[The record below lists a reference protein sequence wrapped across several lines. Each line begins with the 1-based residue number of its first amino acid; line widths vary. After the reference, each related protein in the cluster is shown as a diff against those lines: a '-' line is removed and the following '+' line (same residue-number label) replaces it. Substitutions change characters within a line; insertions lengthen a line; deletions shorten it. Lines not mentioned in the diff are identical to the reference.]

1 MAITSTSLTDTELT
15 RVFQADGQQI
25 VSVMYLCNHSN
36 SAVTVNVFCISSD
49 DSTAGGEDN
58 IIYSQLEI
66 EAHDTYV
73 MSTEKLILDDSDEL
87 EVEANVGGSVTVTV
101 SSFPT

>member
-1 MAITSTSLTDTELT
+1 MAITNTQLTDTDLT
-15 RVFQADGQQI
+15 RVFQAVGQQI

-36 SAVTVNVFCISSD
+36 SAVTVNVHCINSD
-49 DSTAGGEDN
+49 DSTAGSEDN

-73 MSTEKLILDDSDEL
+73 LSTEKLILDNSDEL
-87 EVEANVGGSVTVTV
+87 EVQATVAGSVTVTV
-101 SSFPT
+101 SSFAA